1 MILDNL
7 NQEQRN
13 AASSPL
19 GNNLIIAS
27 AGTGKTS
34 TIVARVAFLL
44 GQNILAENIMLLT
57 FTNKAAMEIIKRV
70 STYFPEQ
77 ASKIKAGTFHSI
89 SYKLLKEKS
98 FNLKLKRPNELKTLL
113 KGVYEHYITDD
124 SNMAYTHLHLYD
136 IHSLYLNTFDTESF
150 EEYIFNKYEKHRDFA
165 LIYQNIMDDFYAL
178 KQEYNY
184 VSFDD
189 LLMLS
194 QELIE
199 KENISFDEVIIDEY
213 QDTNP
218 LQSKFIDKMQKKSLF
233 CVGDYD
239 QSIYAFNGADINII
253 STFKDRYENATVFS
267 LSKNYRSTSAIL
279 DLATRVISNNERI
292 YPKKLEVVRQDTN
305 IPPKLLVYSELYE
318 QYSEISEKIAKSSS
332 SYDDIAVIYRNNSS
346 ADGIESSLRNLG
358 IKAKRKGGISFFD
371 TKEIKIIFDILS
383 LLGSKND
390 LMSFVN
396 IFSYNHGIGAKIAK
410 DIFHSLLKLGDGH
423 IINGFL
429 NPNNT
434 KINIQQ
440 SLMSEDNLEVEKN
453 LIYHSGLKKESLY
466 FIESLKDL
474 LFKIR
479 KNKNPQDIV
488 KQIASS
494 KFYETIKNQL
504 CFVRSLRKDG
514 TNDEALKTI
523 AKESITR
530 KLELLI
536 NISKPYRKL
545 ETFIHAM
552 VLGSSEISSKNGVNL
567 LSIHASKG
575 LEFKEVF
582 VIDLMDGR
590 FPNTTL
596 MAKSNTGMDEERRLF
611 YVATTRAK
619 DILYLS
625 FSKYDKIKRI
635 TYKPSPFLIEAKL
648 ISQ

>member
-44 GQNILAENIMLLT
+44 EKKVSPSDIMLLT
-57 FTNKAAMEIIKRV
+57 FTNKAAMEIIQRV
-70 STYFPEQ
+70 STYFPNE

-113 KGVYEHYITDD
+113 KGVYEHYIPHENTT
-124 SNMAYTHLHLYD
+124 AYTHLHLYD
-136 IHSLYLNTFDTESF
+136 IHSFYLNTFDNESF
-150 EEYIFNKYEKHRDFA
+150 EEYMFNKYEKHREHA
-165 LIYQNIMDDFYAL
+165 HIYQDIMDDFAKL
-178 KQEYNY
+178 KKEYHY

-189 LLMLS
+189 LLVLS
-194 QELIE
+194 QKLIE
-199 KENISFDEVIIDEY
+199 EEKISFHEVIIDEY

-218 LQSKFIDKMQKKSLF
+218 LQGKFIDKIHKQSLF

-253 STFKDRYENATVFS
+253 STFKDRYEDASVFS
-267 LSKNYRSTSAIL
+267 LNKNYRSTSAIL

-292 YPKKLEVVRQDTN
+292 YEKRLEVIRKDTN
-305 IPPKLLVYSELYE
+305 IPPRLLVYSELYE
-318 QYSEISEKIAKSSS
+318 QYGEISEKIAKSSS
-332 SYDDIAVIYRNNSS
+332 DYNDIAVIYRNNSS

-410 DIFHSLLKLGDGH
+410 DIFHSLLKLGNGH
-423 IINGFL
+423 IIDGFL
-429 NPNNT
+429 EPNKT
-434 KINIQQ
+434 TIHIQQ
-440 SLMSEDNLEVEKN
+440 SLIEEDNSEVEKN
-453 LIYHSGLKKESLY
+453 LIYHSGLKKEALY
-466 FIESLKDL
+466 FIESLKAL
-474 LFKIR
+474 LLKIR
-479 KNKNPQDIV
+479 YMKNPQDIARE
-488 KQIASS
+488 ITSS
-494 KFYETIKNQL
+494 KFYASIKEQL
-504 CFVRSLRKDG
+504 CFIRSLRKDG
-514 TNDEALKTI
+514 TNDEAIQKIT
-523 AKESITR
+523 KESIER
-530 KLELLI
+530 KVELLI
-536 NISKPYRKL
+536 NIAKPYRKL

-552 VLGSSEISSKNGVNL
+552 VLGSSEITSKSGVNL

-596 MAKSNTGMDEERRLF
+596 MAKSGTGIDEERRLF
-611 YVATTRAK
+611 YVAATRAK

-625 FSKYDKIKRI
+625 FSKYDKIKKI
-635 TYKPSPFLIEAKL
+635 TYKPSPFLVEAGL
-648 ISQ
+648 I

>member
-1 MILDNL
+1 MILDKL
-7 NQEQRN
+7 NKEQRK
-13 AASSPL
+13 AATSPL
-19 GNNLIIAS
+19 GHNLIIAS

-34 TIVARVAFLL
+34 TIVARVAVLL
-44 GQNILAENIMLLT
+44 EKNISPENIMLLT
-57 FTNKAAMEIIKRV
+57 FTNKAAMEIIQRV
-70 STYFPEQ
+70 SSYFPTQ

-89 SYKLLKEKS
+89 SYKLLKEKA
-98 FNLKLKRPNELKTLL
+98 FNIQLKRPNELKALL
-113 KGVYEHYITDD
+113 KTVYEHYIPDESD
-124 SNMAYTHLHLYD
+124 IAWTHLHLYD
-136 IHSLYLNTFDTESF
+136 IYSFYLNTFNDESF
-150 EEYIFNKYEKHRDFA
+150 AEYIFEKYEKHRNYSD
-165 LIYQNIMDDFYAL
+165 LYQNIMDDFAKL
-178 KQEYNY
+178 KQEYHY

-189 LLMLS
+189 LLLFS

-218 LQSKFIDKMQKKSLF
+218 LQSKFIDKIQKKSLF

-253 STFKDRYENATVFS
+253 STFKDRYDNANVFS

-292 YPKKLEVVRQDTN
+292 YPKKLEVVRKDTN
-305 IPPKLLVYSELYE
+305 IPPKLLVYSELYK
-318 QYSEISEKIAKSSS
+318 QYNEISEKIAKSSN
-332 SYDDIAVIYRNNSS
+332 SYDNIAVIYRNNSS
-346 ADGIESSLRNLG
+346 ADGIESSLRTLG
-358 IKAKRKGGISFFD
+358 IKTKRKGGISFFD

-410 DIFHSLLKLGDGH
+410 DIFNSLLKLGNGH
-423 IINGFL
+423 IIDGFL
-429 NPNNT
+429 KPNNT

-440 SLMSEDNLEVEKN
+440 SLIPEDNLEVEKN
-453 LIYHSGLKKESLY
+453 LIYHSGLKKESLF
-466 FIESLKDL
+466 FIESLKNL
-474 LFKIR
+474 LSNI
-479 KNKNPQDIV
+479 QDIKQPQELI
-488 KQIASS
+488 KQIISS
-494 KFYETIKNQL
+494 KFYENIKNQL
-504 CFVRSLRKDG
+504 CFIRSLRKDG
-514 TNDEALKTI
+514 SNDEAIKTI
-523 AKESITR
+523 SKEAIER
-530 KLELLI
+530 KVELLL

-545 ETFIHAM
+545 ETFINAM
-552 VLGSSEISSKNGVNL
+552 VLGSSEISSKSGVNL

-575 LEFKEVF
+575 LEFNEVF

-596 MAKSNTGMDEERRLF
+596 MAKSNTKIDEERRLF

-625 FSKYDKIKRI
+625 FSKYDKVKKI
-635 TYKPSPFLIEAKL
+635 TYKPSIFLIEAKL
-648 ISQ
+648 I